1 MLSKRNIPINIL
13 LTFIT
18 CGLYGLYWQAKVND
32 EVHGLSGAP
41 QTTTGGKAA
50 LYSFITCSLY
60 YMFWVY
66 KVGGELADYRT
77 KKGWQPDAVPP
88 AVYTW
93 TAVVLTFVAAA
104 FSCLD
109 FVLNLASEMDDIDVN
124 SEQFAGYLV
133 GIAVVSLGYMV
144 VIFIIQC
151 VLTAIVIWVNYKR
164 SDKSPQALYVV
175 MALLRT
181 NIFTTAFLQAS
192 LNDTLDRLE
201 QEGGL

>member
-1 MLSKRNIPINIL
+1 MSKRNIPINIL
-13 LTFIT
+13 LTLVT

-32 EVHGLSGAP
+32 EVHELSGAP

-66 KVGGELADYRT
+66 KLGGELSDYRT
-77 KKGWQPDAVPP
+77 KKGWEPDSVPP
-88 AVYTW
+88 VVYTW
-93 TAVVLTFVAAA
+93 TAVVLTFAAA
-104 FSCLD
+104 GFSCLD
-109 FVLNLASEMDDIDVN
+109 FVLNLAGEMDNIDVQ

-133 GIAVVSLGYMV
+133 GIAVVSLGYLV
-144 VIFIIQC
+144 VIFIVQC
-151 VLTAIVIWVNYKR
+151 VLTAIVLWVNYKR
-164 SDKSPQALYVV
+164 SDKSPQALYAI

-192 LNDTLDRLE
+192 LNDAIDRLE